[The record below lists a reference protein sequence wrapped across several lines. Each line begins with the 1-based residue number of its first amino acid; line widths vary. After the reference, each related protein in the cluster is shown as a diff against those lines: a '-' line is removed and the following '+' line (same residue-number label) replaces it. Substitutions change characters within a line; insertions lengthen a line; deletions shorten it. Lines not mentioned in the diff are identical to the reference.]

1 MPHSHGQIRILP
13 STLTIDAQSVTLD
26 ADHGLYC
33 GKCGAEPM
41 PGLDMNWLE
50 ITDTH
55 IRVDS
60 FSMNGTDMRVP
71 VSRLHTRERCGTHT

>member
-1 MPHSHGQIRILP
+1 
-13 STLTIDAQSVTLD
+13 
-26 ADHGLYC
+26 
-33 GKCGAEPM
+33 M

-60 FSMNGTDMRVP
+60 FSMNGTGMRVP
-71 VSRLHTRERCGTHT
+71 VSRLHTRERCTVSVAAESAGCDMRIE